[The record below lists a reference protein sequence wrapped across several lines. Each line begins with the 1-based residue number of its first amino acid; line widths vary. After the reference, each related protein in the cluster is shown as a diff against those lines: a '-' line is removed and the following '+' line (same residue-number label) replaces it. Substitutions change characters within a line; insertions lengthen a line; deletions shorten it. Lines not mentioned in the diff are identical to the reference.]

1 MKVVETYLYKWL
13 GRTWKPKYPEAWG
26 LYEGA
31 NKICEICEQPISDDK
46 LYCRWGLVV
55 VNGFR
60 KPHLFCGHREC
71 LRKKKKRGGA
81 KMGKAICKVCG
92 MVFKDDEYFTGER
105 KLRFH
110 VADQIRGDDLAHIFA
125 YPDVCPDV
133 RRSILPLPQEYQKV
147 SIPLDTAPWNWDRE
161 YFYQARLSSDR
172 PRVLYVIFKHE
183 KMKYMR
189 EYRVHLLVAT
199 EDKETLEKIAKMA
212 EYKFYRTPA
221 AFWVTK
227 INDKYAIISK
237 NHDSDIDRFCQESWG
252 KMR

>member
-81 KMGKAICKVCG
+81 KMGKAICKCQFLWTLHLGIGTESISTRLGLVQ
-92 MVFKDDEYFTGER
+92 TG
-105 KLRFH
+105 
-110 VADQIRGDDLAHIFA
+110 
-125 YPDVCPDV
+125 
-133 RRSILPLPQEYQKV
+133 
-147 SIPLDTAPWNWDRE
+147 RE
-161 YFYQARLSSDR
+161 CC
-172 PRVLYVIFKHE
+172 
-183 KMKYMR
+183 M
-189 EYRVHLLVAT
+189 
-199 EDKETLEKIAKMA
+199 
-212 EYKFYRTPA
+212 
-221 AFWVTK
+221 
-227 INDKYAIISK
+227 
-237 NHDSDIDRFCQESWG
+237 
-252 KMR
+252 